1 MISQKSD
8 VPKIDF
14 DILTPMF
21 EATGFITAGGKSSRM
36 GIDKAWL
43 EIGGQSLIER
53 TLASVRTVTP
63 SVAIIAN
70 TEGYG
75 SLGVPV
81 FADAHQGVGPL
92 EAVRV
97 ALSNTP
103 TNRVLL
109 VACDLPFLTPELF
122 SFLLNIPS
130 ISQAVVPLSSDNQLE
145 PLCAIY
151 CKDSLGVVRD
161 LIKRGERKMA
171 KLFEEVPTRFVKFE
185 EIRELDGANLFFEN
199 INTPEDYERA
209 LRRFNTHDR
218 CD

>member
-1 MISQKSD
+1 M
-8 VPKIDF
+8 F
-14 DILTPMF
+14 D
-21 EATGFITAGGKSSRM
+21 ATGFITAGGRSSRM
-36 GIDKAWL
+36 GADKAWL
-43 EIGGQSLIER
+43 EIGGQPLIER
-53 TLASVRTVTP
+53 TLASVRAVTS

-81 FADAHQGVGPL
+81 LADVHQGVGPL

-97 ALSNTP
+97 ALSNTE

-122 SFLLNIPS
+122 SLLLSIPS
-130 ISQAVVPLSSDNQLE
+130 TSQAVVPLSSDNQLE

-151 CKDSLGVVRD
+151 CKDSLEIVED
-161 LIKRGERKMA
+161 LIERGERKMA
-171 KLFEEVPTRFVKFE
+171 KLFEEVPTRFVEFN

-199 INTPEDYERA
+199 INTPEDYERT
-209 LRRFNTHDR
+209 LRRFMAHPLTTDP
-218 CD
+218 